1 MAQAP
6 DPYLTLLKVREMI
19 EKNRRPAT
27 LIAEFLQSGK
37 TEANAIGNYLI
48 DYNESVKLMT
58 SPQGRKWL
66 HFWLDDTLDY
76 LRKIAEQGEH

>member
-6 DPYLTLLKVREMI
+6 DPYMTFLRIKEMI

-27 LIAEFLQSGK
+27 LIAEFLQSGR

-48 DYNESVKLMT
+48 DYCDSVKLMT
-58 SPQGRKWL
+58 SPKGRKWL
-66 HFWLDDTLDY
+66 HYWLNDTLDY
-76 LRKIAEQGEH
+76 LQKIAEQATK